1 MENQDE
7 FSNLSLAELQ
17 SLMRKNSA
25 EMRVSCSQ
33 LEIRKPPKKPRKPEK
48 TKSFFS
54 TLIEVIIPNRSPKR
68 ITLPPKYIRSLGS
81 AFSDQI
87 SNKEQKLVPG
97 CIVACD
103 LAGGLI
109 EHTGIYVGRNRVIER
124 NGDGSIKSV
133 SIDDFMN
140 SSGLRTGVNLY
151 VACAHDK
158 IISSPAISRRA
169 RAIVGLNRNYD
180 LINENCHRFTAYCAT
195 GVWYEIT
202 QFTTLAD
209 TLEHEFDD
217 LTWRSARLHFSDKR
231 TSKTI

>member
-1 MENQDE
+1 MKSQDE
-7 FSNLSLAELQ
+7 FSNFSLAELQ

-25 EMRVSCSQ
+25 EMRILCSQ
-33 LEIRKPPKKPRKPEK
+33 LEIRKPPKKPKKP
-48 TKSFFS
+48 KSFS
-54 TLIEVIIPNRSPKR
+54 SKLIEMVMPERSPKKT
-68 ITLPPKYIRSLGS
+68 TLPPKYIRSLGS

-87 SNKEQKLVPG
+87 FNKEQKLVPG

-103 LAGGLI
+103 LVGGFI
-109 EHTGIYVGRNRVIER
+109 DHTGIYIGRNRVIER

-133 SIDDFMN
+133 SIDAFMN

-180 LINENCHRFTAYCAT
+180 LINENCHRLTAYCAT
-195 GVWYEIT
+195 GIWYEIT
-202 QFTTLAD
+202 KFATLAD

-217 LTWRSARLHFSDKR
+217 LTWRSARLHFSDNGTYKAV
-231 TSKTI
+231 

>member
-25 EMRVSCSQ
+25 EMKVSCSQ

-81 AFSDQI
+81 AFSDQM

-202 QFTTLAD
+202 KFTTLAD
-209 TLEHEFDD
+209 TLEHEFDN
-217 LTWRSARLHFSDKR
+217 LTWRSARLHFSDKG
-231 TSKTI
+231 TSKAI